1 MFTSRVSP
9 LYDYQIGQIFA
20 HNQPIGLMLKC
31 VLQPFIKT
39 NNMIGLHGLLM
50 AQSNTSNEEGKLVE
64 KAAIGDKD
72 AFGEIYQ
79 RYLDPIYRYIFF
91 RVGVTEDA
99 EDLTESVFIKV
110 WEALPG
116 YRSMGLP
123 LSSWIFRIAHNIV
136 VDFHRKKGNETISLE
151 EKDEWV
157 DPGQAEQGP
166 LSQVIAKENISRLSK
181 AILMLSEEQQQVIV
195 LRFLEGMSHK
205 EIGRII
211 GKHDGACRMI
221 QLRAIDTLTRL
232 LSDEPEGQ

>member
-1 MFTSRVSP
+1 MFASQVLPS
-9 LYDYQIGQIFA
+9 YDYQIGQLYA
-20 HNQPIGLMLKC
+20 PNKPIDLMLKC
-31 VLQPFIKT
+31 VQQPFINS

-50 AQSNTSNEEGKLVE
+50 AQSNSSNEEGRLVE
-64 KAAIGDKD
+64 KAAFGDKE

-91 RVGVTEDA
+91 RVGVVEDA

-116 YRSMGLP
+116 YRSIGLP
-123 LSSWIFRIAHNIV
+123 LSSWLFRIAHNIV
-136 VDFHRKKGNETISLE
+136 VDFHRKKGNGTISLE
-151 EKDEWV
+151 DRDEWY

-166 LSQVIAKENISRLSK
+166 LSQVIANENISRLSK
-181 AILMLSEEQQQVIV
+181 AISMLSEEQQQVIV

-232 LSDEPEGQ
+232 LSDEPEG